1 MDDRKKARAARWACA
16 FCFGAGGLVQGSVM
30 GRIPALKSLT
40 GVDEQALGQA
50 LLGAGLGALLAFTFA
65 GALVRRLGSRRV
77 TLCSAAALL
86 LVFPLLGLCQGWW
99 ELALALLLVGLTF
112 ATLDVAMNT
121 QAVEVERLLGRPC
134 LSSLHGMYS
143 LGGLLGALGAAL
155 LAGLTPFW
163 HFSLLAALALLAL
176 PLFGRRLLDGR
187 PEPQAET
194 QPRRRGLR
202 LPPTALIG
210 LGLLTLFAFVSE
222 GAVADWS
229 ALLLHSVL
237 GASERVA
244 ALGFAAFSATMVI
257 GRLFG
262 DRLRLRCSDVA
273 LVRGLSLLAI
283 AGMLLA
289 LFGGRVG
296 LSVAGFALVGLGLSV
311 VVPILIGAAGNR
323 PGVEPSRGVAAV
335 ASFGYGGLLLGPP
348 LIGILAEH
356 IGLRMALLVVVALC
370 AGLLLQAHLVRR
382 PPQAE

>member
-1 MDDRKKARAARWACA
+1 
-16 FCFGAGGLVQGSVM
+16 M

-40 GVDEQALGQA
+40 GVDEQGLGQA
-50 LLGAGLGALLAFTFA
+50 LLGAGLGALLAFSFA
-65 GALVRRLGSRRV
+65 GTLVRRLGSRRV
-77 TLCSAAALL
+77 TLASAAALL
-86 LVFPLLGLCQGWW
+86 LVFPLLGLCQSWW
-99 ELALALLLVGLTF
+99 ALALALLLVGLTF

-143 LGGLLGALGAAL
+143 LGGLIGALGAAL
-155 LAGLTPFW
+155 LADLTPFR
-163 HFSLLAALALLAL
+163 HFSLLAVLALLAL
-176 PLFGRRLLDGR
+176 PLFGRRLLEGR
-187 PEPQAET
+187 SEPQADA

-202 LPPTALIG
+202 LPPAALVG
-210 LGLLTLFAFVSE
+210 LGLLTLCAFVSE

-237 GASERVA
+237 GASERMA

-262 DRLRLRCSDVA
+262 DRLRLHVADVA

-289 LFGGRVG
+289 LFGGRVE

-323 PGVEPSRGVAAV
+323 PGVEASSGVAAV

-356 IGLRMALLVVVALC
+356 IGLRLALLVVVGLC
-370 AGLLLQAHLVRR
+370 AGLLFWAHLVRR
-382 PPQAE
+382 PQQAG

>member
-1 MDDRKKARAARWACA
+1 MDERKRARAARWACA

-40 GVDEQALGQA
+40 GVDEQGLGQA
-50 LLGAGLGALLAFTFA
+50 LLGAGLGALLAFSFA
-65 GALVRRLGSRRV
+65 GTLVRRLGSRRV
-77 TLCSAAALL
+77 TQASAAALL
-86 LVFPLLGLCQGWW
+86 LVFPLLGLCQSWW
-99 ELALALLLVGLTF
+99 ALALALLLVGLTF

-143 LGGLLGALGAAL
+143 LGGLIGALGAAL
-155 LAGLTPFW
+155 LADLSPFL
-163 HFSLLAALALLAL
+163 HFSLLAVLALLAL
-176 PLFGRRLLDGR
+176 PLFGRRLLEGR
-187 PEPQAET
+187 SEPQAEV

-202 LPPTALIG
+202 LPPAALVG

-237 GASERVA
+237 GATERMA
-244 ALGFAAFSATMVI
+244 ALGFAAFSATMVL

-262 DRLRLRCSDVA
+262 DRLRLRVADVA

-289 LFGGRVG
+289 LFGGRVE

-323 PGVEPSRGVAAV
+323 PGVEASSGVAAV

-356 IGLRMALLVVVALC
+356 IGLRLALLVVVGLC
-370 AGLLLQAHLVRR
+370 AGLLFQAHLVRR
-382 PPQAE
+382 PQQAG